1 VGTSCEQVVRVSR
14 RCREDARSRATAAFL
29 AELGRI
35 AGGKATRTVGD
46 DVERPERNGVL
57 VTDVLFVLVMLAVF
71 GLLALVTK
79 GAEKL

>member
-1 VGTSCEQVVRVSR
+1 V
-14 RCREDARSRATAAFL
+14 FL

-35 AGGKATRTVGD
+35 AGGKAARTVGD

-71 GLLALVTK
+71 GLLALVTR